1 MSDPRLSVVTVS
13 WKTGPHLMEAAT
25 AVLATPGVDE
35 FIMVSHENPPE
46 AVAAL
51 RELAARHA
59 NFILIETGENLGFAK
74 GCNIGAVAAS
84 GELILFLN
92 PDAIL
97 APGSAAL
104 LKQSALMT
112 SVRPWIVGARI
123 LNPNGSEQAGGRRG
137 ELTPRTAAISFLRLD
152 RLIPG
157 LRNLHWEGDALPEAM
172 VKVPNVSG
180 AAMMMRR
187 DDFHGLGGFDERYFL
202 HVEDIDL
209 CRSVRAAGGD
219 VWFEPRVQILH
230 FGATSQSSPIKV
242 ETHKAA
248 GFVKY
253 FWKFYP
259 GPLQRLATV
268 LLIVPIYGALW
279 ARVAWLILR
288 DRARDLARKLRARLR
303 LSRRRKARGTPD
315 DQA

>member
-13 WKTGPHLMEAAT
+13 WRTGPHLMEAAT
-25 AVLATPGVDE
+25 AVLAAPGVDE
-35 FIMVSHENPPE
+35 FVMVSHDNPPE
-46 AVAAL
+46 VIAAL
-51 RELAARHA
+51 HELAARHDK
-59 NFILIETGENLGFAK
+59 FTLIETGENLGFAK
-74 GCNIGAVAAS
+74 GCNLGVLAATS
-84 GELILFLN
+84 ELVLFLN

-97 APGSAAL
+97 APGSAAR
-104 LKQSALMT
+104 LKQSARMLT
-112 SVRPWIVGARI
+112 KRPWVVGARI
-123 LNPNGSEQAGGRRG
+123 LNPDGSEQAGGRRG
-137 ELTPRTAAISFLRLD
+137 EVTPRTAAVSFLRLD

-157 LRNLHWEGDALPEAM
+157 LRNLHWEHDALPETM
-172 VKVPNVSG
+172 VQVPNVSG

-187 DDFHGLGGFDERYFL
+187 DDFLDLGGFDERYFL

-209 CRSVRAAGGD
+209 CRSVRAAGGE
-219 VWFEPRVQILH
+219 VWFEPQVEILH
-230 FGATSQSSPIKV
+230 FGATSESSPIRV

-268 LLIVPIYGALW
+268 LVIPPIFGALW
-279 ARVAWLILR
+279 ARVLWIALR
-288 DRARDLARKLRARLR
+288 GRARDLRRKLRARLR
-303 LSRRRKARGTPD
+303 LARRRKAGAGSN

>member
-13 WKTGPHLMEAAT
+13 WKTGPHLMEAAA
-25 AVLATPGVDE
+25 AVLAAPGVDE
-35 FIMVSHENPPE
+35 FVMVSHENPPE
-46 AVAAL
+46 AIAAL
-51 RELAARHA
+51 RELAVRHQ
-59 NFILIETGENLGFAK
+59 NFVLIETGENLGFAK
-74 GCNIGAVAAS
+74 GCNIGALAAQ
-84 GELILFLN
+84 GDFILFLN

-97 APGSAAL
+97 APGSGAQ
-104 LKQSALMT
+104 LKQSALMAST
-112 SVRPWIVGARI
+112 RPWIVGARI
-123 LNPNGSEQAGGRRG
+123 LNPDGSEQAGGRRG

-152 RLIPG
+152 RIFPG
-157 LRNLHWEGDALPEAM
+157 LRNLHWERDALPEAM
-172 VKVPNVSG
+172 VQVPNVSG

-187 DDFHGLGGFDERYFL
+187 DDFLELGGFDEQYFL
-202 HVEDIDL
+202 HVEDVDL

-219 VWFEPRVQILH
+219 VWFEPRVEILH
-230 FGATSQSSPIKV
+230 FGATSQSSPIRV

-268 LLIVPIYGALW
+268 LLAMPIFGALW
-279 ARVAWLILR
+279 ARVAWLALR
-288 DRARDLARKLRARLR
+288 GRVRDLARKLRARLR
-303 LSRRRKARGTPD
+303 LSRQRNARGSSD

>member
-1 MSDPRLSVVTVS
+1 MSELRLSVVTVS
-13 WKTGPHLMEAAT
+13 WMTGPHLMDAVS

-35 FIMVSHENPPE
+35 FVMVSHENPPE
-46 AVAAL
+46 IIAAL
-51 RELAARHA
+51 RDLAAKHA
-59 NFILIETGENLGFAK
+59 HFILIETGKNLGFAK
-74 GCNIGAVAAS
+74 GCNIGALAAS
-84 GELILFLN
+84 GELVLFLN

-97 APGSAAL
+97 APGSGL
-104 LKQSALMT
+104 QLKQSALMT
-112 SVRPWIVGARI
+112 SRRPWIVGARI
-123 LNPNGSEQAGGRRG
+123 LNSDGSEQAGGRRG

-152 RLIPG
+152 RLMPG
-157 LRNLHWEGDALPEAM
+157 LRNLHWEHDALPETL
-172 VKVPNVSG
+172 VPVPNVSG

-187 DDFHGLGGFDERYFL
+187 DDFHELGGFDERYFL

-219 VWFEPRVQILH
+219 VWFEPRLEVLH
-230 FGATSQSSPIKV
+230 FGATSQSSPIRV

-259 GPLQRLATV
+259 GPLQRLATL

-279 ARVAWLILR
+279 ARVAWIAFR
-288 DRARDLARKLRARLR
+288 GRAHDMKRRLRARLR
-303 LSRRRKARGTPD
+303 LSRRRKTRGTPN